1 MIHQP
6 LPNLIS
12 HIHHGRIQQIA
23 MKLSRLT
30 LYMTLTAGCRGAY
43 VQFQDCSE
51 AHDSSS
57 LIPESFRAS
66 VERGR
71 DTFDWK
77 FDLIAGLTNR
87 NSCEVDLS
95 NIVPRFSIVDHG
107 NDTPYI
113 SGQIVNISCLTSQRI
128 GSRSKF
134 TIITSFNRSTL
145 LETYKTTF
153 ELTNS
158 NNTALSCIKAV
169 LTPAV
174 PGPIRILGLWF
185 PIITFALAC
194 VAACWPVRRGP
205 GPNSSKN
212 SLVARAIDVLAYI
225 QFIFFSGSMSL
236 KYPGFFQPLVGLS
249 GWSTLMLPAGVVESR
264 SPYARQGVNDGI
276 YEHNGTITGAP
287 GLELLTQM
295 TGSAVKP
302 QSWMNTFVLSL
313 FVFVSLY
320 IFSFIIHR
328 LGNTNSNARSA
339 SANLESSFRT
349 QYWAVVRLFLSC
361 FMLPLS
367 AWATYQFLDGTIFGY
382 QNSVMAIL
390 VLTLLLA
397 GFYWSWSQDPAMAS
411 LVIHGPTRAR
421 RKDKTDQKYCALI
434 VFFLMLLRGC
444 ILGGLQTY
452 NSVQVGLLLV
462 CEAMHLMSM
471 TYWIGFSYFASLPGI
486 LSMARIALSSINI
499 GFLPGGTGHSG
510 KILVAYIAL
519 CGHVIVLVCIFLIPT
534 LFDLSKLAFRREPA
548 VLSDIES
555 DMQST
560 TADTLFGGNNE
571 LVKFSSSKSSVS
583 NKTLWDMIL
592 SRETKMFGD
601 KTVSRIQ
608 PKVLSL
614 FMRKVQGEDEH
625 TNVCEISRGFNGSSN
640 TLVGSTQSDEQIKS
654 AVDVSPDALASYLVC
669 KGNLALPTAPTYQDL
684 DRPINEYFISTSHNT
699 YLLGRQ
705 VATRSK
711 LEGYIEA
718 LSKGCRSVEIDCW
731 DGLNGQ
737 PVVKHGYSLTT
748 SVSFRSVINAIKE
761 YAFVSSDM
769 PLWLSL
775 EVHCCSSQRDI
786 MAQVMI
792 EVFGSSLITEPLQ
805 GCLDTLPSPSQLRG
819 KILIKAK
826 MPQDMNT
833 KDSDKEGRDTVKLD
847 QTHNDAG
854 SMPEKGDESAA
865 VTNQLQ
871 RKGLQEDALQ
881 KLAIYGAGKRLPH
894 PDAIDSHRNF
904 IYSMSETKLSKR
916 ISKEKPLGLIGTQHM
931 VRVYPDPNRVD
942 SSNFNPIKCWQHG
955 VQMAA
960 LNYQTPDF
968 NMRLNDAMFTGSLGY
983 VIKAQPEPKQIR
995 IAVDVL
1001 LVGGIH
1007 GLGADSPVYVEL
1019 ELILPDM
1026 PSQRVRTTAVSTHG
1040 AGTVFDQNLDI
1051 SIGTKYPHLAFLHW
1065 SIKSLSNSRPMS
1077 TQSGIAKVS
1086 NLKKGYR
1093 ILPLGVTE
1101 ETGGFI
1107 FCTVTKTT
1115 VAVTEFTRDCREARS
1130 DLTSI
1135 NGELSQLQLVL
1146 ELLRDDTAVSD
1157 DQILPESL
1165 QEQILS
1171 IIDNCSAVVS
1181 KINLVLDNHSG
1192 KVGVL
1197 KWATFGKS
1205 EVAGLRMSLEA
1216 HRGSLNLALEL
1227 VSVSLCKAIKSD
1239 TAAIRT
1245 DVHDIKQDTS
1255 QIPQIMDG
1263 LNRLRVIVAGGDVPA
1278 ATIGQNYI
1286 LQQYLDDLTSYAE
1299 TVCNDVEWET
1309 DSSVHALSRSS
1320 SPSGPRIES
1329 SAPSA
1334 PVIQLETSADAGSQV
1349 TSLPD
1354 TDTRVCNE
1362 GDKTYL
1368 QPTKI
1373 VSTLDTSKTT
1383 SQAKKKI
1390 VLVGDSACG
1399 KTALC
1404 RRFLEGTFLATEFQT
1419 IFETYAAHI
1428 DGVDLSL
1435 WDTSGMDDN
1444 DRLRPLSYPDA
1455 DAVLICFSFDYP
1467 DSLENVVEKWIGE
1480 VVYFL
1485 PGVPCILVG
1494 LKKDLHYDEKTIK
1507 ELRKYDQ
1514 QPVTWDQVNDT
1525 AKRINA
1531 FRYVECSAKT
1541 GDGVKEVFDIL
1552 VGPFFPAIKKRSN
1565 ALKSMFKRWSS
1576 K

>member
-23 MKLSRLT
+23 MKLSRLM
-30 LYMTLTAGCRGAY
+30 LYMVLTAGCRGAY

-77 FDLIAGLTNR
+77 FDFTAGLTNR

-113 SGQIVNISCLTSQRI
+113 PGQIVNISCLTSQRI

-134 TIITSFNRSTL
+134 TIVTSFNRSTL

-158 NNTALSCIKAV
+158 NNTTLSCVRAV

-174 PGPIRILGLWF
+174 PATIRIIGLWF

-194 VAACWPVRRGP
+194 VAACWPVRRSSR
-205 GPNSSKN
+205 PNTTKN

-225 QFIFFSGSMSL
+225 QFIFFSGAMSL
-236 KYPGFFQPLVGLS
+236 QYPGFFQPLVGLS

-264 SPYARQGVNDGI
+264 SSYARQGVNDGI

-313 FVFVSLY
+313 LVFVSLY

-328 LGNTNSNARSA
+328 LGNTNSSPRSA

-390 VLTLLLA
+390 VLSLLLA
-397 GFYWSWSQDPAMAS
+397 GFYWSWSQDPEMAS
-411 LVIHGPTRAR
+411 LVIHGPNRAR

-452 NSVQVGLLLV
+452 NSVQVGLLLA

-471 TYWIGFSYFASLPGI
+471 TYWIGFSHFTSLPGI

-499 GFLPGGTGHSG
+499 GFLPGVTGHSG

-519 CGHVIVLVCIFLIPT
+519 CGHVIILICIFLIPT
-534 LFDLSKLAFRREPA
+534 LFDLGKLAFGREPA
-548 VLSDIES
+548 VLSDIEN

-560 TADTLFGGNNE
+560 TADTLFGENNE
-571 LVKFSSSKSSVS
+571 LVKSSSSQSSAS
-583 NKTLWDMIL
+583 NKTLLDMIL
-592 SRETKMFGD
+592 SRETKIFGD

-608 PKVLSL
+608 PEVLSL

-625 TNVCEISRGFNGSSN
+625 TNVCEISRGLNGSSN
-640 TLVGSTQSDEQIKS
+640 TLVGSTQSDEEIKS
-654 AVDVSPDALASYLVC
+654 AVDVSPDDALTSYLVC
-669 KGNLALPTAPTYQDL
+669 KGNLAIRNTPIYQDM
-684 DRPINEYFISTSHNT
+684 DHPINEYFISTSHNT

-731 DGLNGQ
+731 DGRNGQ

-748 SVSFRSVINAIKE
+748 SVSFRSVINTIKE
-761 YAFVSSDM
+761 HAFVSSDL

-805 GCLDTLPSPSQLRG
+805 GCLDTLPSPNQLRG

-833 KDSDKEGRDTVKLD
+833 KDSDEEGRDAIKLD
-847 QTHNDAG
+847 QTHNGVDTK
-854 SMPEKGDESAA
+854 PERGDESTA

-871 RKGLQEDALQ
+871 RKHLQEDSLQ
-881 KLAIYGAGKRLPH
+881 RLAIYGAGKRLPQ

-916 ISKEKPLGLIGTQHM
+916 ISKEKPLGIIGTQHM

-942 SSNFNPIKCWQHG
+942 SSNFDPIKCWQHG

-960 LNYQTPDF
+960 LNYQTNDF
-968 NMRLNDAMFTGSLGY
+968 NMRLNDAMFAGSLGY
-983 VIKAQPEPKQIR
+983 VLKAQPEPKQIR

-1001 LVGGIH
+1001 MVGGIH
-1007 GLGADSPVYVEL
+1007 GLVVDSPVYVEL

-1026 PSQRVRTTAVSTHG
+1026 PSQRVRTTAASTHG
-1040 AGTVFDQNLDI
+1040 TGAVFDQNLDI
-1051 SIGTKYPHLAFLHW
+1051 SMGTKYPHLAFLHW
-1065 SIKSLSNSRPMS
+1065 RIKSLSNSRPIS
-1077 TQSGIAKVS
+1077 TESGIAKVS

-1093 ILPLGVTE
+1093 MLPLGVME
-1101 ETGGFI
+1101 EKGGFI
-1107 FCTVTKTT
+1107 LWLIGTVTKTA
-1115 VAVTEFTRDCREARS
+1115 VAVTTFTRDCREARS

-1157 DQILPESL
+1157 GQILPESL

-1192 KVGVL
+1192 KVGAL
-1197 KWATFGKS
+1197 KWATIGKS
-1205 EVAGLRMSLEA
+1205 EVVGLRMSLEA
-1216 HRGSLNLALEL
+1216 HRGSLNLALDL
-1227 VSVSLCKAIKSD
+1227 VSISLSKAIKSD

-1255 QIPQIMDG
+1255 QIPQIMDE
-1263 LNRLRVIVAGGDVPA
+1263 LNRLRAIVAGGDVPA

-1320 SPSGPRIES
+1320 SPSGP
-1329 SAPSA
+1329 
-1334 PVIQLETSADAGSQV
+1334 VIQLETSADARSQV
-1349 TSLPD
+1349 ASLPD
-1354 TDTRVCNE
+1354 TDTRVCDK

-1419 IFETYAAHI
+1419 VFETYAAHI

-1480 VVYFL
+1480 VVHFL

-1494 LKKDLHYDEKTIK
+1494 LKKDLRYDEGNIK
-1507 ELRKYDQ
+1507 ELKKYDQ
-1514 QPVTWDQVNDT
+1514 QPVTWDQGNDT

-1541 GDGVKEVFDIL
+1541 GHGVKEVFDIL
-1552 VGPFFPAIKKRSN
+1552 VGPFFPAVKKRSN
-1565 ALKSMFKRWSS
+1565 GLKSMFKRWSS
-1576 K
+1576 R

>member
-1 MIHQP
+1 
-6 LPNLIS
+6 
-12 HIHHGRIQQIA
+12 
-23 MKLSRLT
+23 
-30 LYMTLTAGCRGAY
+30 
-43 VQFQDCSE
+43 
-51 AHDSSS
+51 
-57 LIPESFRAS
+57 
-66 VERGR
+66 
-71 DTFDWK
+71 
-77 FDLIAGLTNR
+77 
-87 NSCEVDLS
+87 
-95 NIVPRFSIVDHG
+95 
-107 NDTPYI
+107 
-113 SGQIVNISCLTSQRI
+113 
-128 GSRSKF
+128 
-134 TIITSFNRSTL
+134 
-145 LETYKTTF
+145 
-153 ELTNS
+153 
-158 NNTALSCIKAV
+158 
-169 LTPAV
+169 
-174 PGPIRILGLWF
+174 
-185 PIITFALAC
+185 
-194 VAACWPVRRGP
+194 
-205 GPNSSKN
+205 
-212 SLVARAIDVLAYI
+212 
-225 QFIFFSGSMSL
+225 
-236 KYPGFFQPLVGLS
+236 
-249 GWSTLMLPAGVVESR
+249 
-264 SPYARQGVNDGI
+264 
-276 YEHNGTITGAP
+276 
-287 GLELLTQM
+287 
-295 TGSAVKP
+295 
-302 QSWMNTFVLSL
+302 
-313 FVFVSLY
+313 
-320 IFSFIIHR
+320 
-328 LGNTNSNARSA
+328 
-339 SANLESSFRT
+339 
-349 QYWAVVRLFLSC
+349 
-361 FMLPLS
+361 
-367 AWATYQFLDGTIFGY
+367 
-382 QNSVMAIL
+382 
-390 VLTLLLA
+390 
-397 GFYWSWSQDPAMAS
+397 
-411 LVIHGPTRAR
+411 
-421 RKDKTDQKYCALI
+421 
-434 VFFLMLLRGC
+434 
-444 ILGGLQTY
+444 
-452 NSVQVGLLLV
+452 
-462 CEAMHLMSM
+462 
-471 TYWIGFSYFASLPGI
+471 
-486 LSMARIALSSINI
+486 
-499 GFLPGGTGHSG
+499 
-510 KILVAYIAL
+510 
-519 CGHVIVLVCIFLIPT
+519 
-534 LFDLSKLAFRREPA
+534 
-548 VLSDIES
+548 
-555 DMQST
+555 MQST
-560 TADTLFGGNNE
+560 TADTLYGGNNE
-571 LVKFSSSKSSVS
+571 LVKFSSSQSSVS

-592 SRETKMFGD
+592 SRETKIFGD

-608 PKVLSL
+608 PEVLSL

-625 TNVCEISRGFNGSSN
+625 TNVCEISRGFNGPSN
-640 TLVGSTQSDEQIKS
+640 TLVGSTQSDEEIKS

-669 KGNLALPTAPTYQDL
+669 KGNLALPTTPTYQNL

-731 DGLNGQ
+731 DGLNSQ

-748 SVSFRSVINAIKE
+748 SVSFRSVIKTIKE
-761 YAFVSSDM
+761 YAFVTSDM

-775 EVHCCSSQRDI
+775 EVHCCNSQRDV

-792 EVFGSSLITEPLQ
+792 EEFGSSLITEPLP
-805 GCLDTLPSPSQLRG
+805 GCLESLPSPNQLRG

-833 KDSDKEGRDTVKLD
+833 KDSDKEGRDVVKLD
-847 QTHNDAG
+847 QTHNDAE

-865 VTNQLQ
+865 VMNQLQ
-871 RKGLQEDALQ
+871 RKDLQEDSLQ
-881 KLAIYGAGKRLPH
+881 KLAIYGAGKRLPS

-942 SSNFNPIKCWQHG
+942 SSNFDPIQCWQHG

-960 LNYQTPDF
+960 LNYQTHDF

-983 VIKAQPEPKQIR
+983 VLKAQPEPKQIR

-1001 LVGGIH
+1001 LAGGIQR
-1007 GLGADSPVYVEL
+1007 LGTDSSVYVEL

-1026 PSQRVRTTAVSTHG
+1026 PSQRVRTTAVSARG
-1040 AGTVFDQNLDI
+1040 AGAAFDQNLDI
-1051 SIGTKYPHLAFLHW
+1051 SMGTKYPHLAFLHW
-1065 SIKSLSNSRPMS
+1065 SIKSLSKGRPIS

-1093 ILPLGVTE
+1093 MLPFGVTE
-1101 ETGGFI
+1101 EKGGFI
-1107 FCTVTKTT
+1107 LWLIGTVTKTT
-1115 VAVTEFTRDCREARS
+1115 VAVTTFTRDCREARS

-1171 IIDNCSAVVS
+1171 IINNCSAVVS
-1181 KINLVLDNHSG
+1181 KINLVLNNHSG

-1216 HRGSLNLALEL
+1216 HRGSLNLALDL
-1227 VSVSLCKAIKSD
+1227 VSVSLSKAIKSD

-1255 QIPQIMDG
+1255 QIPQIMDE
-1263 LNRLRVIVAGGDVPA
+1263 LYRLRAIVAGGDVPA

-1334 PVIQLETSADAGSQV
+1334 PDIQLETSADASSQV
-1349 TSLPD
+1349 VSLPD
-1354 TDTRVCNE
+1354 TDTRVCDE
-1362 GDKTYL
+1362 GDKIYL

-1390 VLVGDSACG
+1390 VLVGDGACG

-1404 RRFLEGTFLATEFQT
+1404 RRFLEGTFFVAEFPT
-1419 IFETYAAHI
+1419 VFETYAAHI

-1435 WDTSGMDDN
+1435 WDTSGIEDN
-1444 DRLRPLSYPDA
+1444 DRLRPLSYPDS

-1467 DSLENVVEKWIGE
+1467 DSLENVVEKWIDE
-1480 VVYFL
+1480 VVHFL

-1494 LKKDLHYDEKTIK
+1494 LKKDLRYDEKTIK
-1507 ELRKYDQ
+1507 ELKKYDQ
-1514 QPVTWDQVNDT
+1514 QPVTWDQGNDM

-1531 FRYVECSAKT
+1531 FRYIECSTKT
-1541 GDGVKEVFDIL
+1541 GDGVREVFEIAAGL
-1552 VGPFFPAIKKRSN
+1552 CPPVVKKRSN
-1565 ALKSMFKRWSS
+1565 GLKSMFKRWSS
-1576 K
+1576 R

>member
-1 MIHQP
+1 
-6 LPNLIS
+6 
-12 HIHHGRIQQIA
+12 
-23 MKLSRLT
+23 
-30 LYMTLTAGCRGAY
+30 
-43 VQFQDCSE
+43 
-51 AHDSSS
+51 
-57 LIPESFRAS
+57 
-66 VERGR
+66 
-71 DTFDWK
+71 
-77 FDLIAGLTNR
+77 
-87 NSCEVDLS
+87 
-95 NIVPRFSIVDHG
+95 
-107 NDTPYI
+107 
-113 SGQIVNISCLTSQRI
+113 
-128 GSRSKF
+128 
-134 TIITSFNRSTL
+134 
-145 LETYKTTF
+145 
-153 ELTNS
+153 
-158 NNTALSCIKAV
+158 
-169 LTPAV
+169 
-174 PGPIRILGLWF
+174 
-185 PIITFALAC
+185 
-194 VAACWPVRRGP
+194 
-205 GPNSSKN
+205 
-212 SLVARAIDVLAYI
+212 
-225 QFIFFSGSMSL
+225 
-236 KYPGFFQPLVGLS
+236 
-249 GWSTLMLPAGVVESR
+249 
-264 SPYARQGVNDGI
+264 
-276 YEHNGTITGAP
+276 
-287 GLELLTQM
+287 
-295 TGSAVKP
+295 
-302 QSWMNTFVLSL
+302 
-313 FVFVSLY
+313 
-320 IFSFIIHR
+320 
-328 LGNTNSNARSA
+328 
-339 SANLESSFRT
+339 
-349 QYWAVVRLFLSC
+349 
-361 FMLPLS
+361 
-367 AWATYQFLDGTIFGY
+367 
-382 QNSVMAIL
+382 
-390 VLTLLLA
+390 
-397 GFYWSWSQDPAMAS
+397 
-411 LVIHGPTRAR
+411 
-421 RKDKTDQKYCALI
+421 
-434 VFFLMLLRGC
+434 
-444 ILGGLQTY
+444 
-452 NSVQVGLLLV
+452 
-462 CEAMHLMSM
+462 
-471 TYWIGFSYFASLPGI
+471 
-486 LSMARIALSSINI
+486 
-499 GFLPGGTGHSG
+499 
-510 KILVAYIAL
+510 
-519 CGHVIVLVCIFLIPT
+519 
-534 LFDLSKLAFRREPA
+534 
-548 VLSDIES
+548 
-555 DMQST
+555 
-560 TADTLFGGNNE
+560 
-571 LVKFSSSKSSVS
+571 
-583 NKTLWDMIL
+583 
-592 SRETKMFGD
+592 MFGD

-608 PKVLSL
+608 PEVLSL

-625 TNVCEISRGFNGSSN
+625 TNVCDISRGFNGSSN

-1040 AGTVFDQNLDI
+1040 
-1051 SIGTKYPHLAFLHW
+1051 
-1065 SIKSLSNSRPMS
+1065 
-1077 TQSGIAKVS
+1077 IAKVS

-1107 FCTVTKTT
+1107 FFYTNTERMDPLSITTACIGLIGTVTKTT

-1146 ELLRDDTAVSD
+1146 ELLRDDTAISD

-1227 VSVSLCKAIKSD
+1227 VSVSLSKAIKSD

-1255 QIPQIMDG
+1255 QIPQIMDE

-1309 DSSVHALSRSS
+1309 DSIVHALSRSS

-1329 SAPSA
+1329 PAPSA

-1349 TSLPD
+1349 ASLPD

-1373 VSTLDTSKTT
+1373 HSNAFLCK
-1383 SQAKKKI
+1383 AKKKI

-1404 RRFLEGTFLATEFQT
+1404 RHFPR
-1419 IFETYAAHI
+1419 

-1467 DSLENVVEKWIGE
+1467 DSLENVVEKI
-1480 VVYFL
+1480 
-1485 PGVPCILVG
+1485 C
-1494 LKKDLHYDEKTIK
+1494 
-1507 ELRKYDQ
+1507 
-1514 QPVTWDQVNDT
+1514 
-1525 AKRINA
+1525 
-1531 FRYVECSAKT
+1531 
-1541 GDGVKEVFDIL
+1541 
-1552 VGPFFPAIKKRSN
+1552 
-1565 ALKSMFKRWSS
+1565 
-1576 K
+1576 